1 MFPPHLFLP
10 WYPVGA
16 LHRECPAPQ
25 ALPYSKKVQMWS
37 RNNQQGKLGTHN
49 NFLPI
54 ENSEISHKMKSYF
67 AMKTL
72 CVQFFAQ
79 KRIDKK
85 CPKA

>member
-1 MFPPHLFLP
+1 
-10 WYPVGA
+10 VGA
-16 LHRECPAPQ
+16 LHRECPAHQ
-25 ALPYSKKVQMWS
+25 ALPYSKKFRCGPETTNRANWAPIINS
-37 RNNQQGKLGTHN
+37 
-49 NFLPI
+49 LPI

-72 CVQFFAQ
+72 SGQFFAQ